1 MWNLRPRS
9 RWALERDTASRSS
22 IIGQV
27 PVTAGSSVAS
37 RRTAPRT
44 TFVAAVGVA
53 SLLLGAC
60 QVPAA
65 GRAPRPVLA
74 EAPPDA
80 PYPHIATASVTV
92 DADACRITVGSGADG
107 ASEPVAVRV
116 AARDLTLRGTPG
128 FDARTLPV
136 EVRCWYEEL
145 WSVITDERLARLTTG
160 RAASDNLYTY
170 ARALQTHVV
179 ALLTALR
186 VTGDLALLDEVD
198 RLAQHMRAALDDSW
212 RGPARNDRDG
222 SDGYL
227 NWVWRGS
234 DSRQYAGRDIH
245 ATDEMRT
252 HALVAEMAY
261 AFAVNADLP
270 SPNGVDYGERAE
282 FWQTYLV
289 DHFEA
294 KWRERNGVAWPRFP
308 FLSRPH
314 MHESVTFV
322 RFHYYMSLLT
332 GKSAYAQEA
341 RRLSRIVLDNMRE
354 APTPAG
360 PALVWPRSVLSEGGQ
375 ADYLM
380 PTTYGRYV
388 MADAVDLFLEG
399 FDDWADS
406 GIPAKMA
413 RTLTQFVMDDG
424 TESFARDIG
433 GGVARAGIAPSA
445 SSWVRFTDQKYVIS
459 PYALVAAW
467 DDSTK
472 VADVSRAVYATSS
485 SSERDVFIPV
495 GLLLDSALE
504 PND

>member
-1 MWNLRPRS
+1 MRG
-9 RWALERDTASRSS
+9 AASRVTVIGSLPAATRRS
-22 IIGQV
+22 IG
-27 PVTAGSSVAS
+27 S
-37 RRTAPRT
+37 RRTSLGTR
-44 TFVAAVGVA
+44 FVAAVGVA
-53 SLLLGAC
+53 TVLLGAC

-65 GRAPRPVLA
+65 NRAPSPVMT

-80 PYPHIATASVTV
+80 PYARSASASVSV
-92 DADACRITVGSGADG
+92 EADACRVTLGSGEEHT
-107 ASEPVAVRV
+107 SEPVALRV
-116 AARDLTLRGTPG
+116 AARDLSLRGTTE
-128 FDARTLPV
+128 FDARTLPT

-145 WSVITDERLARLTTG
+145 WSVITDERLARVTTE

-212 RGPARNDRDG
+212 RGRARSDRGG

-261 AFAVNADLP
+261 AFAINADLA

-294 KWRERNGVAWPRFP
+294 KWRERNDVAWPRFP

-314 MHESVTFV
+314 MHESTTFV
-322 RFHYYMSLLT
+322 RYHHYMSLLT

-354 APTPAG
+354 APTPTG
-360 PALVWPRSVLSEGGQ
+360 PALVWPRSVLSEGGKE
-375 ADYLM
+375 DYLM

-399 FDDWADS
+399 FDDWGDV
-406 GIPAKMA
+406 GVPAAMA

-424 TESFARDIG
+424 TDSFARDIG

-445 SSWVRFTDQKYVIS
+445 RSWARFTDQKYVIS
-459 PYALVAAW
+459 PYVLVAAW
-467 DDSTK
+467 DDGTK
-472 VADVSRAVYATSS
+472 IVDVSRAVYATRSS
-485 SSERDVFIPV
+485 SQRDVFIPV
-495 GLLLDSALE
+495 GLLLASALE
-504 PND
+504 PADR